1 MIYTEKQMKAKIL
14 EDRERLSQERFID
27 ERFREME
34 NRLYALERQLAKLSE
49 EIHPTPARPP
59 MPVDKCVRGC

>member
-1 MIYTEKQMKAKIL
+1 MFYTEKQMKRKIL
-14 EDRERLSQERFID
+14 EDRERLAQERFID

-49 EIHPTPARPP
+49 EIVPTPARPP
-59 MPVDKCVRGC
+59 MPIDTCTRGC